1 MPLFTITIS
10 YGLLGT
16 RVTLMTFLSLVP
28 VIVGVCLT
36 TLGDISFT
44 RWGLILTLLGTFLAA
59 LKGVYTSLL
68 QADPQRPRSHS
79 LESQTPGLIEK
90 GYSEDAMVSAPVT
103 AKKSLDSLDLLYR
116 MSPLAL
122 VQCVFY
128 AIVTGELSDIRR
140 NICLWD
146 CPSQR
151 FFASVGTPRDII
163 GPREI
168 AILALNAVLA
178 FALNYVSFTVNR
190 KAGALGMTVAGTT
203 YTCSFLLRKASTC
216 KTCSKREAGARTY
229 TGHRP
234 IRFHSDPSQPPWHY
248 SHACRRCLLCRGR
261 VQTEELAEYESTSLR
276 IECMADSSINKNV
289 VKTCTSCRLS
299 RKSSAPTHCH

>member
-1 MPLFTITIS
+1 M
-10 YGLLGT
+10 
-16 RVTLMTFLSLVP
+16 TLLSLLP
-28 VIVGVCLT
+28 VIAGVCLA

-68 QADPQRPRSHS
+68 QTDPQRPRLNS
-79 LESQTPGLIEK
+79 LDSQTPGLIEK
-90 GYSEDAMVSAPVT
+90 GYSEDAMVSAPVN

-146 CPSQR
+146 CPSQT
-151 FFASVGTPRDII
+151 FFASVGTPKDII
-163 GPREI
+163 GPKEI
-168 AILALNAVLA
+168 AILALNAILA

-203 YTCSFLLRKASTC
+203 TTYSSE
-216 KTCSKREAGARTY
+216 KR
-229 TGHRP
+229 
-234 IRFHSDPSQPPWHY
+234 FNMQN
-248 SHACRRCLLCRGR
+248 L
-261 VQTEELAEYESTSLR
+261 
-276 IECMADSSINKNV
+276 
-289 VKTCTSCRLS
+289 
-299 RKSSAPTHCH
+299 